1 MFQKILIITYRP
13 AVKHSTA
20 VIDIHILKS
29 AFRRFFMASVIEKL
43 IFKFNYYVT
52 LLNKLKRA
60 YQKLSEYEKWPIERI
75 NFAAGGFL

>member
-1 MFQKILIITYRP
+1 
-13 AVKHSTA
+13 
-20 VIDIHILKS
+20 
-29 AFRRFFMASVIEKL
+29 MASVIEKL